1 MPVLDSLRQLLTLL
15 LSYGFL
21 LLANGLFTT
30 LLSLR
35 TDMEG
40 FSSLLIGVVMG
51 GYYLGLFLGARYAAA
66 VVNQVGHIRAF
77 GVFASLLSITPLIHT
92 LFVSPP
98 LWMALRLLA
107 GFSMA
112 GLIVVTESWLN
123 ARVENSNRGTILSIY
138 MFINYL
144 GAGLAQLLLML
155 DDPGGFR
162 LFTLASVIFS
172 LSLIP
177 VLLTRTHAPL
187 PEPPGPL
194 RILPVL
200 RNSPVGFYGALA
212 AGLMNAAFYTM
223 GPLFGIAIG
232 FSVEQISLFMAVGIL
247 GGLVLQMPI
256 GRLSDRVERRLVIT
270 GVSVAVGLACLT
282 MVLLVAFNAPLYAIL
297 AGSFGYGCL
306 SFTLYSLSAAHAN
319 DWGDPQRRM
328 QTSGALLAGFGIG
341 AVVGPLVAG
350 WLMGELGP
358 QGLFIFNGVIAL
370 LLALY
375 SFAHA
380 FKPRPQPKTPF
391 VPQPGT
397 PFSADE
403 LYQAAQE
410 GADNR
415 EQIAKAAKTDPTP

>member
-1 MPVLDSLRQLLTLL
+1 MPVLHSLRQLLALL

-35 TDMEG
+35 TEMEG

-51 GYYLGLFLGARYAAA
+51 GYYLGLFVGARYAAS
-66 VVNQVGHIRAF
+66 VINQVGHIRAF
-77 GVFASLLSITPLIHT
+77 GVFASLLSITPLIHN
-92 LFVSPP
+92 LFISPP
-98 LWMALRLLA
+98 LWMGLRLIA

-144 GAGLAQLLLML
+144 GAGSAQLLLML

-162 LFTLASVIFS
+162 LFTLASIIFS
-172 LSLIP
+172 LSLLP

-194 RILPVL
+194 RISPMLQA
-200 RNSPVGFYGALA
+200 SPVGFYGSLA

-223 GPLFGIAIG
+223 GPLFGTEVG
-232 FSVEQISLFMAVGIL
+232 FSIEQISLFMAVGIL

-256 GRLSDRVERRLVIT
+256 GRYSDRVERRLVIA
-270 GVSVAVGLACLT
+270 GVSVALALACL
-282 MVLLVAFNAPLYAIL
+282 VLVILVEQEVAL
-297 AGSFGYGCL
+297 AWLLGGSFVYGCL
-306 SFTLYSLSAAHAN
+306 SFTIYSLSAAHAN
-319 DWGDPQRRM
+319 DWGDPERRM

-341 AVVGPLVAG
+341 AVIGPLVAG
-350 WLMGELGP
+350 WMMGELGP
-358 QGLFIFNGVIAL
+358 QGLFTFNGIVAIV
-370 LLALY
+370 LAIY
-375 SFAHA
+375 SVAHA
-380 FKPRPQPKTPF
+380 FKPREQPKVPF

-397 PFSADE
+397 QFTSDE

-410 GADNR
+410 EV
-415 EQIAKAAKTDPTP
+415 EQKPE